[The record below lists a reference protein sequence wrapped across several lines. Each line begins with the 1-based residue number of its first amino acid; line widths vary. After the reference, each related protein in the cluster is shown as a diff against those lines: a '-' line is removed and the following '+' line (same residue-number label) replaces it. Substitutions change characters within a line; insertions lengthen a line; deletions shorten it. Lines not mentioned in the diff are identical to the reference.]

1 MGCQYLRNLWKRNI
15 LFTVPFCGHHCINT
29 SLSPHRHPQCQSTF
43 LTMDTATKPYYVT
56 GRNDTG
62 VVAPRLSIEELQLKD
77 EQFTLFILSF
87 LIIQDRKDSLMSGPL
102 PIPPG
107 TGVAA
112 ATFFNI
118 AAIHG
123 KPYGRW
129 PGDHKEYRSDFDAN
143 DPKDTEPVPSRFGGM
158 LPSLA
163 HA

>member
-1 MGCQYLRNLWKRNI
+1 
-15 LFTVPFCGHHCINT
+15 
-29 SLSPHRHPQCQSTF
+29 
-43 LTMDTATKPYYVT
+43 MDTAAKPYYIS
-56 GRNDTG
+56 GRSDTG

-87 LIIQDRKDSLMSGPL
+87 LIIQDRKDSIAPGPL

-123 KPYGRW
+123 KPYTRW
-129 PGDHKEYRSDFDAN
+129 PGDLKEYRTDFDGT

-158 LPSLA
+158 PPFLVPLKLILTPDLPHRLLQVRDLFFFSLPA
-163 HA
+163 IA